1 MTFKPARLL
10 LALIAVISAPAFAQ
24 NLAVVNGKAIPTSR
38 VDAIV
43 KQVVA
48 QGQGQDSPQLREA
61 IKRDLIAREVL
72 MQEAIKQGYDKKP
85 DVKQALDSARQAI
98 VVNQLAR
105 DYIAKNPVTDAEIK
119 AEYDRFAKTQSG
131 EKEYHLRH
139 ILLATEDEAKAVIAK
154 LKGGAKFEEL
164 AKQSKDTGSAAN
176 GGDLDWAAPSAFPP
190 EFAAGFTKLNKGQVT
205 DVPVKTGAGFHVIK
219 VDDVRAVK
227 VPAMDEI
234 KSQIAESL
242 TQTKLAAY
250 QEEMVKKAKVQSHSC
265 KMRCHRRRR
274 WRRLSSPAGDFSSF
288 YRI

>member
-10 LALIAVISAPAFAQ
+10 LALIAVIGAPAFAQ

-119 AEYDRFAKTQSG
+119 AEYDRFAKTQAG

-139 ILLATEDEAKAVIAK
+139 ILLSTEDEAKAVIGK
-154 LKGGAKFEEL
+154 LKGGAKFEDL

-190 EFAAGFTKLNKGQVT
+190 EFAAGFTKLQKGGVT
-205 DVPVKTGAGFHVIK
+205 DAPVKTGAGFHVIK

-227 VPAMDEI
+227 VPALDEI

-242 TQTKLAAY
+242 TQNKLAAY
-250 QEEMVKKAKVQSHSC
+250 QEEMVKKAKVQ
-265 KMRCHRRRR
+265 
-274 WRRLSSPAGDFSSF
+274 
-288 YRI
+288 